1 MSPVL
6 SDPKTTFLQVI
17 PWKKVAKFTLF
28 FHNLT
33 SSRMVEVIQISKK
46 KIFII
51 LGRIKQKKNK
61 QMQLKEGVAT
71 PSTPPLDPPLSPL
84 GHSASEK

>member
-1 MSPVL
+1 MV
-6 SDPKTTFLQVI
+6 
-17 PWKKVAKFTLF
+17 KVSQL
-28 FHNLT
+28 
-33 SSRMVEVIQISKK
+33 SKK

-51 LGRIKQKKNK
+51 LGRIKKKTK

-71 PSTPPLDPPLSPL
+71 PSTPSLDPPLSPL